1 MVQMWGLYRD
11 PEGKNVLKGTVV
23 SSSGPLDTGGTGSS
37 QVPALQARIKE
48 LEQLLQQQGNK
59 IDQHNSEDALSATSE

>member
-1 MVQMWGLYRD
+1 MAQMWGLYRD

-23 SSSGPLDTGGTGSS
+23 SSSGPLDTGDTGSS
-37 QVPALQARIKE
+37 QVAALQARIKE

-59 IDQHNSEDALSATSE
+59 IDQHNSENALPATSE